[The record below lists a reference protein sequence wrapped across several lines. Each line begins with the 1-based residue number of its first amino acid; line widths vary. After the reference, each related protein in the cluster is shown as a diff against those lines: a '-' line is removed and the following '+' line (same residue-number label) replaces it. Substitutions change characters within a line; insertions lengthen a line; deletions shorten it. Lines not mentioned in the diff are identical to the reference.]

1 MADLSIP
8 LKQKKKNKD
17 TKHKRTVFVSG
28 KFEVLHPGHL
38 RLFRFAREL
47 GDRLIVGVLS
57 DRLAEQETDSHLVPE
72 DLRLEGVR
80 SNSGVDEAIFIDK
93 PIEKV
98 IDEIRPDYVVKG
110 KEHENSF
117 NVELDAV
124 KQYGGRLV
132 FSSGEVVFSS
142 LDLIRKNF
150 KDTDQKVASVPKD
163 YLGRHG
169 IQTQD
174 LVKIIRNFSE
184 LDVCVIGDL
193 IIDEYVSCTP
203 LGMSQEEP
211 NIVVRP
217 IDSKRYIGGAGIVA
231 AHAAGLG
238 AKVHYFGISGEDK
251 TSIFAQEKLSDY
263 GVETHLI
270 RDVSRP
276 TTLKKRY
283 RAQGQTLLRVSH
295 LHHDSLEN
303 NLQKTMLKEIERVIP
318 KCSLLVFSD
327 FNYGCLPQSLVDEII
342 NRVGRPDLVM
352 TADSQTS
359 SQTGD
364 ISRFKNMG
372 LLTPTE
378 REARIALR
386 NQQDGLVVLL
396 EKLRERSNAK
406 NIILKLGSDGVLLSM
421 QDQNNLPQTDRI
433 SALNSSPRDVMGA
446 GDSMLIG
453 TSMALATPEINPW
466 AAACLGSIFAA
477 HQVSQVGNIPLNL
490 EEVLSELES

>member
-1 MADLSIP
+1 MP
-8 LKQKKKNKD
+8 PKKKEKD
-17 TKHKRTVFVSG
+17 KRSKRTVLVSG

-38 RLFRFAREL
+38 RLFRFAQEL

-57 DRLAEQETDSHLVPE
+57 DRLVAEQEPESHVVPE

-80 SNSGVDEAIFIDK
+80 SNSSVDEAIFIDK
-93 PIEKV
+93 PIERV
-98 IDEIRPDYVVKG
+98 IEEIRPDYVVKG

-117 NVELDAV
+117 NLELEAV

-150 KDTDQKVASVPKD
+150 KDTDQKVARIPKK
-163 YLGRHG
+163 YLDRHG
-169 IQTQD
+169 FQTKD
-174 LVKIIRNFSE
+174 LVNIIQSFSE
-184 LDVCVIGDL
+184 LKICVIGDL
-193 IIDEYVSCTP
+193 IIDEYITCNP

-211 NIVVRP
+211 NIVVTP
-217 IDSKRYIGGAGIVA
+217 IDSNRYIGGAGIVA

-238 AKVHYFGISGEDK
+238 AKVHYFGVSGEDK
-251 TSIFAQEKLSDY
+251 ISLFAQEKLSDY

-270 RDVSRP
+270 RDESRP

-295 LHHDSLEN
+295 LHHDSIDHN
-303 NLQKTMLKEIERVIP
+303 IQKIMLREIEKTISD
-318 KCSLLVFSD
+318 CSLLVFSD
-327 FNYGCLPQSLVDEII
+327 FNYGCLPQILVDEII
-342 NRVGRPDLVM
+342 ARVSRSDLVM

-386 NQQDGLVVLL
+386 NQQDGLAVLL
-396 EKLRERSNAK
+396 ERLRERSKAK
-406 NIILKLGSDGVLLSM
+406 NIILKLGSDGVLLYM
-421 QDQNNLPQTDRI
+421 QDQSNLPQTDRI
-433 SALNSSPRDVMGA
+433 PALNSSPRDVMGA

-453 TSMALATPEINPW
+453 TSMALATPDINPW

-490 EEVLSELES
+490 NDVLHELEA

>member
-1 MADLSIP
+1 M
-8 LKQKKKNKD
+8 
-17 TKHKRTVFVSG
+17 
-28 KFEVLHPGHL
+28 
-38 RLFRFAREL
+38 
-47 GDRLIVGVLS
+47 IVGVLS
-57 DRLAEQETDSHLVPE
+57 DRLVAEQEPESHVVPE
-72 DLRLEGVR
+72 DLRLESVR
-80 SNSGVDEAIFIDK
+80 SNSSVDEAIFIDK

-98 IDEIRPDYVVKG
+98 IEEIRPDYVVKG

-117 NVELDAV
+117 NLELEAV

-150 KDTDQKVASVPKD
+150 KDANQKVARIPKK
-163 YLGRHG
+163 YLDRHG
-169 IQTQD
+169 FQTKD
-174 LVKIIRNFSE
+174 LVSIIQGFSE
-184 LDVCVIGDL
+184 LKVCVIGDL
-193 IIDEYVSCTP
+193 IIDEYITCNP

-211 NIVVRP
+211 NIVVTP

-238 AKVHYFGISGEDK
+238 AKVHYFGVSGEDK
-251 TSIFAQEKLSDY
+251 ISLFAQEKLSDY

-270 RDVSRP
+270 RDESRP

-295 LHHDSLEN
+295 LHHDSIDH
-303 NLQKTMLKEIERVIP
+303 NLQKIMLREIEKTISD
-318 KCSLLVFSD
+318 CSLLVFSD
-327 FNYGCLPQSLVDEII
+327 FNYGCLPQILVDEII
-342 NRVGRPDLVM
+342 TRVSRSDLIM

-396 EKLRERSNAK
+396 EKLRERSQAK
-406 NIILKLGSDGVLLSM
+406 HIILKLGSDGVLLYI
-421 QDQNNLPQTDRI
+421 QD
-433 SALNSSPRDVMGA
+433 
-446 GDSMLIG
+446 
-453 TSMALATPEINPW
+453 
-466 AAACLGSIFAA
+466 
-477 HQVSQVGNIPLNL
+477 H
-490 EEVLSELES
+490 

>member
-1 MADLSIP
+1 M
-8 LKQKKKNKD
+8 
-17 TKHKRTVFVSG
+17 
-28 KFEVLHPGHL
+28 
-38 RLFRFAREL
+38 
-47 GDRLIVGVLS
+47 
-57 DRLAEQETDSHLVPE
+57 PE

-80 SNSGVDEAIFIDK
+80 SNSGVDEAIFIDI

-124 KQYGGRLV
+124 RKYGGRLV

-150 KDTDQKVASVPKD
+150 KDTDQKVANIPKD

-211 NIVVRP
+211 NIVVTP

-270 RDVSRP
+270 RDESRP

-295 LHHDSLEN
+295 LHHDSIDHN
-303 NLQKTMLKEIERVIP
+303 IQKIMLREIEKTISD
-318 KCSLLVFSD
+318 CSLF
-327 FNYGCLPQSLVDEII
+327 
-342 NRVGRPDLVM
+342 
-352 TADSQTS
+352 
-359 SQTGD
+359 
-364 ISRFKNMG
+364 
-372 LLTPTE
+372 LL
-378 REARIALR
+378 
-386 NQQDGLVVLL
+386 NH
-396 EKLRERSNAK
+396 
-406 NIILKLGSDGVLLSM
+406 
-421 QDQNNLPQTDRI
+421 
-433 SALNSSPRDVMGA
+433 
-446 GDSMLIG
+446 
-453 TSMALATPEINPW
+453 
-466 AAACLGSIFAA
+466 SIM
-477 HQVSQVGNIPLNL
+477 
-490 EEVLSELES
+490 

>member
-1 MADLSIP
+1 MNP
-8 LKQKKKNKD
+8 KKKNKD
-17 TKHKRTVFVSG
+17 IKSERTVFVSG

-47 GDRLIVGVLS
+47 GDRLIIGVLS
-57 DRLAEQETDSHLVPE
+57 DRLAEQETKSHIVPE
-72 DLRLEGVR
+72 DLRLEGVQ
-80 SNSGVDEAIFIDK
+80 SNSGIDEAFIIDK
-93 PIEKV
+93 PIEQA
-98 IDEIRPDYVVKG
+98 ITELQPDYVVKG
-110 KEHENSF
+110 KEYENSF
-117 NVELDAV
+117 NVELEAV

-150 KDTDQKVASVPKD
+150 KEADQKVAHIPKQ
-163 YLGRHG
+163 YLDRHG
-169 IQTQD
+169 IQKQD

-184 LDVCVIGDL
+184 LNICVIGDL
-193 IIDEYVSCTP
+193 IVDEYITCTP

-211 NIVVRP
+211 NIVVTP
-217 IDSKRYIGGAGIVA
+217 IDSKRYVGGAGIVA

-238 AKVHYFGISGEDK
+238 AKVHYFGVSGEDK
-251 TSIFAQEKLSDY
+251 VSVFVQEKLSDY

-270 RDVSRP
+270 KDESRP

-283 RAQGQTLLRVSH
+283 RAQNQTLLRISH
-295 LHHDSLEN
+295 LHHDSIDN
-303 NLQKTMLKEIERVIP
+303 NLQKLMLQEIEKIISD
-318 KCSLLVFSD
+318 CSLLVFSD
-327 FNYGCLPQSLVDEII
+327 FNYGSLPQTLVDELI
-342 NRVGRPDLVM
+342 NRASRPDLIM

-364 ISRFKNMG
+364 VSRFRNME

-396 EKLRERSNAK
+396 EKLRERSQAK
-406 NIILKLGSDGVLLSM
+406 NIILKLGSEGALLYM
-421 QDQNNLPQTDRI
+421 QEQDNLPQIDRI
-433 SALNSSPRDVMGA
+433 PALNSSPRDIMGA

-453 TSMALATPEINPW
+453 TSMALATPGINPW
-466 AAACLGSIFAA
+466 AAALLGNIFAA

-490 EEVLSELES
+490 GEIIRELEA

>member
-1 MADLSIP
+1 MTP
-8 LKQKKKNKD
+8 KKKDKD
-17 TKHKRTVFVSG
+17 IMSNRTVLVSG
-28 KFEVLHPGHL
+28 KFEVFHPGHL
-38 RLFRFAREL
+38 RLFRFAHEL

-57 DRLAEQETDSHLVPE
+57 DRLVAEQEPESHVVPE

-80 SNSGVDEAIFIDK
+80 SNSSVDEAIFIDK

-98 IDEIRPDYVVKG
+98 IEEIRPDYVVKG

-117 NVELDAV
+117 NVELEAV

-150 KDTDQKVASVPKD
+150 KDVDQKVARIPKK
-163 YLGRHG
+163 YLDRHG
-169 IQTQD
+169 FQTKD
-174 LVKIIRNFSE
+174 LVNIIQSFSE
-184 LDVCVIGDL
+184 LKVCVIGDL
-193 IIDEYVSCTP
+193 IIDEYITCNP

-211 NIVVRP
+211 NIVVTP

-238 AKVHYFGISGEDK
+238 AKVHYFGVSGEDK
-251 TSIFAQEKLSDY
+251 ISLFAQEKLSDY

-270 RDVSRP
+270 RDESRP

-295 LHHDSLEN
+295 LHHDSIDH
-303 NLQKTMLKEIERVIP
+303 NLQKIMLREIEKTISD
-318 KCSLLVFSD
+318 CSLLVFSD
-327 FNYGCLPQSLVDEII
+327 FNYGCLPQILVDEII
-342 NRVGRPDLVM
+342 TRVSRSDLIM

-386 NQQDGLVVLL
+386 NQQDGLAVLL
-396 EKLRERSNAK
+396 EKLRERSQAK
-406 NIILKLGSDGVLLSM
+406 HIILKLGSDGVLLYI
-421 QDQNNLPQTDRI
+421 QDQSNLPQTDRI
-433 SALNSSPRDVMGA
+433 PALNSSPRDVMGA

-453 TSMALATPEINPW
+453 TSMALATPDINPW

-490 EEVLSELES
+490 NEVLHELES

>member
-1 MADLSIP
+1 MP
-8 LKQKKKNKD
+8 PKKKEKD
-17 TKHKRTVFVSG
+17 KRSKRTVLVSG

-38 RLFRFAREL
+38 RLFRFAQEL

-57 DRLAEQETDSHLVPE
+57 DRLVAEQEPESHVVPE

-80 SNSGVDEAIFIDK
+80 SNSSVDEAIFIDK
-93 PIEKV
+93 PIERV
-98 IDEIRPDYVVKG
+98 IEEIRPDYVVKG

-117 NVELDAV
+117 NLELEAV

-150 KDTDQKVASVPKD
+150 KDTDQKVARIPKK
-163 YLGRHG
+163 YLDRHG
-169 IQTQD
+169 FQTKD
-174 LVKIIRNFSE
+174 LVNIIQSFSE
-184 LDVCVIGDL
+184 LKICVIGDL
-193 IIDEYVSCTP
+193 IIDEYITCNP

-211 NIVVRP
+211 NIVVTP
-217 IDSKRYIGGAGIVA
+217 IDSNRYIGGAGIVA

-238 AKVHYFGISGEDK
+238 AKVHYFGVSGEDK
-251 TSIFAQEKLSDY
+251 ISLFAQEKLSDY

-270 RDVSRP
+270 RDESRP

-295 LHHDSLEN
+295 LHHDSIDHN
-303 NLQKTMLKEIERVIP
+303 IQKIMLREIEKTISD
-318 KCSLLVFSD
+318 CSLLVFSD
-327 FNYGCLPQSLVDEII
+327 FNYGCLPQILVDEII
-342 NRVGRPDLVM
+342 ARVSRSDLVM

-378 REARIALR
+378 RQARIALR
-386 NQQDGLVVLL
+386 NQQDGLAVLL
-396 EKLRERSNAK
+396 ERLRERSKAK
-406 NIILKLGSDGVLLSM
+406 NIILKLGSDGVLLYM
-421 QDQNNLPQTDRI
+421 QDQSNLPQTDRI
-433 SALNSSPRDVMGA
+433 PALNSSPRDVMGA

-453 TSMALATPEINPW
+453 TSMALATPDINPW

-490 EEVLSELES
+490 NDVLHELEA

>member
-1 MADLSIP
+1 MNLT
-8 LKQKKKNKD
+8 KKN
-17 TKHKRTVFVSG
+17 TETRTQQTVFVSG

-38 RLFRFAREL
+38 RLFRFAKEL
-47 GDRLIVGVLS
+47 GDRLIIGVLS
-57 DRLAEQETDSHLVPE
+57 DRLAEQETKSHIVPE
-72 DLRLEGVR
+72 DLRLEGVQ
-80 SNSGVDEAIFIDK
+80 SNSGVDEAFIIDK
-93 PIEKV
+93 PIEQA
-98 IDEIRPDYVVKG
+98 ITELQPDYVVKG
-110 KEHENSF
+110 KEYENRI
-117 NVELDAV
+117 NVELEAV

-150 KDTDQKVASVPKD
+150 KEADQKVARTPKK
-163 YLGRHG
+163 YLDRHG
-169 IQTQD
+169 FHTKD
-174 LVKIIRNFSE
+174 LVNIIRSFSE
-184 LDVCVIGDL
+184 LKVCVIGDL
-193 IIDEYVSCTP
+193 IIDEYITCNP

-211 NIVVRP
+211 NIVVTP

-238 AKVHYFGISGEDK
+238 AKVHYFGVSGEDK
-251 TSIFAQEKLSDY
+251 ISLFAQEKLSDY

-270 RDVSRP
+270 RDESRP

-295 LHHDSLEN
+295 LHHDFLDN
-303 NLQKTMLKEIERVIP
+303 NLQKIMLQEIERVISD
-318 KCSLLVFSD
+318 CSLLVFSD
-327 FNYGCLPQSLVDEII
+327 FNYGCLPQILIDEII
-342 NRVGRPDLVM
+342 TRVSRSDLIM

-386 NQQDGLVVLL
+386 NQQDGLAVLL
-396 EKLRERSNAK
+396 EKLRERSQAK
-406 NIILKLGSDGVLLSM
+406 NIILKLGSDGVLLYI
-421 QDQNNLPQTDRI
+421 QDQSNLPQTDRI
-433 SALNSSPRDVMGA
+433 PALNSLPRDIMGA

-453 TSMALATPEINPW
+453 TSMALATPDINPW

-490 EEVLSELES
+490 NDVLHELET

>member
-1 MADLSIP
+1 MTP
-8 LKQKKKNKD
+8 KEKNKD
-17 TKHKRTVFVSG
+17 IRTKRTVLVSG

-47 GDRLIVGVLS
+47 GEHLIVGVLS
-57 DRLAEQETDSHLVPE
+57 DRLVAEQEPESHIVPE
-72 DLRLEGVR
+72 DLRFEGVQ
-80 SNSGVDEAIFIDK
+80 SNSGVDEVVLIDK
-93 PIEKV
+93 PIERA
-98 IDEIRPDYVVKG
+98 IEEIRPDYVVKG
-110 KEHENSF
+110 KEYENSV
-117 NVELDAV
+117 NVELKAV
-124 KQYGGRLV
+124 KKYGGRLV

-150 KDTDQKVASVPKD
+150 KDADQKLARIPQQ
-163 YLGRHG
+163 YLDRHG
-169 IQTQD
+169 IQTKD
-174 LVKIIRNFSE
+174 IVEIIRSFSD
-184 LDVCVIGDL
+184 LKVCVIGDL
-193 IIDEYVSCTP
+193 IIDEYITCTP

-211 NIVVRP
+211 NVVVTP

-238 AKVHYFGISGEDK
+238 AKVHYFGVSGDDK
-251 TSIFAQEKLSDY
+251 MSLFAQDKLSEY

-270 RDVSRP
+270 KDESRP
-276 TTLKKRY
+276 TTLKQRY
-283 RAQGQTLLRVSH
+283 RAQNQTLLRVSH
-295 LHHDSLEN
+295 LHHDSIDN
-303 NLQKTMLKEIERVIP
+303 NLQKTVLEKIEKIISD
-318 KCSLLVFSD
+318 CNLLVFSD
-327 FNYGCLPQSLVDEII
+327 FNYGCLPQYLVDEII
-342 NRVGRPDLVM
+342 TRVSRPDLIM

-396 EKLRERSNAK
+396 DKLRERSSAK

-421 QDQNNLPQTDRI
+421 QDLKNLPQTDRI
-433 SALNSSPRDVMGA
+433 QALNSSPRDVMGA

-453 TSMALATPEINPW
+453 TSMALATAAVNPW
-466 AAACLGSIFAA
+466 AAALVGSIFAA
-477 HQVSQVGNIPLNL
+477 HQVSQVGNIPLKL
-490 EEVLSELES
+490 DEVVRELGV

>member
-1 MADLSIP
+1 MP
-8 LKQKKKNKD
+8 PKKKEKD
-17 TKHKRTVFVSG
+17 KRSKRTVLVSG

-38 RLFRFAREL
+38 RLFRFAQEL

-57 DRLAEQETDSHLVPE
+57 DRLVAEQEPESHVVPE

-80 SNSGVDEAIFIDK
+80 SNSSVDEAIFIDK
-93 PIEKV
+93 PIERV
-98 IDEIRPDYVVKG
+98 IEEIRPDYVVKG

-117 NVELDAV
+117 NLELEAV

-150 KDTDQKVASVPKD
+150 KDTDQKVARIPKK
-163 YLGRHG
+163 YLDRHG
-169 IQTQD
+169 FQTKD
-174 LVKIIRNFSE
+174 LVNIIQSFSE
-184 LDVCVIGDL
+184 LKICVIGDL
-193 IIDEYVSCTP
+193 IIDEYITCNP

-211 NIVVRP
+211 NIVVTP
-217 IDSKRYIGGAGIVA
+217 IDSNRYIGGAGIVA

-238 AKVHYFGISGEDK
+238 AKVHYFGVSGEDK
-251 TSIFAQEKLSDY
+251 ISLFAQEKLSDY

-270 RDVSRP
+270 RDESRP

-295 LHHDSLEN
+295 LHHDSIDHN
-303 NLQKTMLKEIERVIP
+303 IQKIMLREIEKTISD
-318 KCSLLVFSD
+318 CALLVFSN
-327 FNYGCLPQSLVDEII
+327 FNYGCLPQILVDEII
-342 NRVGRPDLVM
+342 ARVSRSDLVM

-386 NQQDGLVVLL
+386 NQQDGLAVLL
-396 EKLRERSNAK
+396 ERLRERSKAK
-406 NIILKLGSDGVLLSM
+406 NIILKLTS
-421 QDQNNLPQTDRI
+421 
-433 SALNSSPRDVMGA
+433 LNIAFQAKVPRESLKMYKVKF
-446 GDSMLIG
+446 L
-453 TSMALATPEINPW
+453 TPEIREKVTQQK
-466 AAACLGSIFAA
+466 S
-477 HQVSQVGNIPLNL
+477 NL
-490 EEVLSELES
+490 LKMCKF

>member
-1 MADLSIP
+1 MNP
-8 LKQKKKNKD
+8 KEKHKD
-17 TKHKRTVFVSG
+17 KRSKRTVFVSG

-57 DRLAEQETDSHLVPE
+57 DRLAEQETDAHVVPE
-72 DLRLEGVR
+72 DLRLEGVQ

-93 PIEKV
+93 PIEQV
-98 IDEIRPDYVVKG
+98 IQEIRPDYVVKG
-110 KEHENSF
+110 KEYENSF
-117 NVELDAV
+117 NIELEAV

-150 KDTDQKVASVPKD
+150 KDTDQKVARIPKQ
-163 YLGRHG
+163 YLNRHG
-169 IQTQD
+169 VQTKD
-174 LVKIIRNFSE
+174 LVNIIQRFTE
-184 LDVCVIGDL
+184 LNVCVIGDL
-193 IIDEYVSCTP
+193 IIDEYISCTP

-211 NIVVRP
+211 NIVVTP

-238 AKVHYFGISGEDK
+238 AKVHYFGVCGKDEVSL
-251 TSIFAQEKLSDY
+251 FAQEQLSDY

-270 RDVSRP
+270 RDESRP
-276 TTLKKRY
+276 TTLKERY
-283 RAQGQTLLRVSH
+283 RAQGQTLMRVSH
-295 LHHDSLEN
+295 LHHDSIDN
-303 NLQKTMLKEIERVIP
+303 NLQKIMLQEIEKTISD
-318 KCSLLVFSD
+318 CSLLVFSD
-327 FNYGCLPQSLVDEII
+327 FNYGCLPQMLVDEII
-342 NRVGRPDLVM
+342 NRVGRPDLIM

-364 ISRFKNMG
+364 ISRFRNMG

-396 EKLRERSNAK
+396 EKLRKQSQAK
-406 NIILKLGSDGVLLSM
+406 NIILKLGNDGVLLSM
-421 QDQNNLPQTDRI
+421 QDQNNLAQIDRI
-433 SALNSSPRDVMGA
+433 PALNSSPRDIMGA

-453 TSMALATPEINPW
+453 TSMALATPSINPW
-466 AAACLGSIFAA
+466 AAAVLGSIFAA
-477 HQVSQVGNIPLNL
+477 HQVSQVGNTPLNL
-490 EEVLSELES
+490 HEILQELES